1 MFDEKG
7 FLGMKLKKIVA
18 SFPVVA
24 LSVVFCYL
32 VLDERTA
39 LFVKKLWMSSE
50 QLFLFSLDIPD
61 VLFFL
66 VCLITGAAWI
76 AFFYLARKGIYNT
89 QTRFFQLIAVSIPL
103 ANMVK
108 SLLKYSFGRIAT
120 RFWLLHPHAH
130 EFHWLHGTGNYTGF
144 PSGHMAVLTVFA
156 AALWVYYP
164 RHRTVYLFSLA
175 ALALALI
182 ITNYHFVSDIIA
194 GVYTGLLVHGATDYC
209 LTFLN
214 RWREKSH
221 PI

>member
-1 MFDEKG
+1 
-7 FLGMKLKKIVA
+7 MKLKKIVA
-18 SFPVVA
+18 SFPIVA
-24 LSVVFCYL
+24 LSIVLSYL

-39 LFVKKLWMSSE
+39 LFVKKLWIFNE
-50 QLFLFSLDIPD
+50 HLTLLFLDIPD

-76 AFFYLARKGIYNT
+76 AFFYLTRKGIYNR
-89 QTRFFQLIAVSIPL
+89 QTRFFQLIAVSVPL

-108 SLLKYSFGRIAT
+108 SLLKYTFGRITT

-144 PSGHMAVLTVFA
+144 PSGHMAVLTVFV

-164 RHRTVYLFSLA
+164 RRRTVYLFFLA

-182 ITNYHFVSDIIA
+182 VTNYHFISDIIA
-194 GVYTGLLVHGATDYC
+194 GVYTGLLVHGATDSF
-209 LTFLN
+209 LTFLH
-214 RWREKSH
+214 RSRDKISRYDQ
-221 PI
+221 PKPAGG